1 MVLTGMVIIMIIGL
15 AVLILTFF
23 VTKLTGE
30 ITVLRN
36 KMKEVSKGDLT
47 VQYRIK
53 ENDEIGQMG
62 ETFNG
67 MVYQI
72 SDLMKQVAQE
82 ERDKRIAE
90 MAFLQAQ
97 INPHFVSN
105 VLNNVAWMAK
115 IQHADNIIPL
125 VNALNYL
132 LRAVIHQDNALIC
145 LKKNWNMW
153 IIILLLWNI
162 VEVLIFR

>member
-1 MVLTGMVIIMIIGL
+1 
-15 AVLILTFF
+15 
-23 VTKLTGE
+23 
-30 ITVLRN
+30 
-36 KMKEVSKGDLT
+36 
-47 VQYRIK
+47 
-53 ENDEIGQMG
+53 
-62 ETFNG
+62 
-67 MVYQI
+67 
-72 SDLMKQVAQE
+72 
-82 ERDKRIAE
+82 
-90 MAFLQAQ
+90 
-97 INPHFVSN
+97 
-105 VLNNVAWMAK
+105 MAK